1 MEQVPEVEFAPIEYA
16 TLLGLVGL
24 AVSVMQSDEE
34 KGRDY
39 IKLLSNPAI
48 EKVAQSVVEKI
59 MSADVQDGVTRS
71 IKLDA

>member
-1 MEQVPEVEFAPIEYA
+1 MEQIPEVEFAPIEYA

-34 KGRDY
+34 QGRDY

-48 EKVAQSVVEKI
+48 EKAAAGVVDKL
-59 MSADVQDGVTRS
+59 MSAKPEEGESRTL
-71 IKLDA
+71 KLDA

>member
-1 MEQVPEVEFAPIEYA
+1 MEAFTDVEFAPVEYA

-24 AVSVMQSDEE
+24 AVAVMQSDEE
-34 KGRDY
+34 QGRDY

-48 EKVAQSVVEKI
+48 EKAAAGVVDKL
-59 MSADVQDGVTRS
+59 MSAKVEEGMSRT